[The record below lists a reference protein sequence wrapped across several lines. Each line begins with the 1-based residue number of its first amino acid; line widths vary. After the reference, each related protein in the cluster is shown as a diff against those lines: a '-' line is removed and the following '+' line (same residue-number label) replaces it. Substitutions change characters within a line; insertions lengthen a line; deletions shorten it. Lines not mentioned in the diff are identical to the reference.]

1 VVSGCHVMTTNT
13 QSSLHDRGA
22 FKIIEAA
29 IYLGVSVSQ
38 VRRYIQRRLITRL
51 PGIRHIVIAKA
62 ECDRFL
68 REQTDI
74 GKLAA

>member
-1 VVSGCHVMTTNT
+1 MTTNT
-13 QSSLHDRGA
+13 QIPLRDRGA
-22 FKIIEAA
+22 FKIKEAA

-38 VRRYIQRRLITRL
+38 VRRLVKRRELIRL
-51 PGIRHIVIAKA
+51 LGLRHVIIAKA

-74 GKLAA
+74 AKLAA

>member
-1 VVSGCHVMTTNT
+1 M
-13 QSSLHDRGA
+13 
-22 FKIIEAA
+22 EAA

-38 VRRYIQRRLITRL
+38 VRRYIRRRLITTL
-51 PGIRHIVIAKA
+51 PGIRHIVITKA